1 MLRFI
6 REGMTLTTDRE
17 QGMLH
22 TRVQILQEMPIFG
35 GTEQSTIQALLE
47 GASIREFARGDTVFQ
62 EGELDTSIYVIERG
76 RVSVFRHWQG
86 DNYKLRELAE
96 GDCFGEMALMDFK
109 PRSATVIADTDCS
122 LIQISAA
129 QLGELYG
136 KAPEQYTLIL
146 MNLGREVCRRL
157 READKRLFLMEV
169 NESPS

>member
-1 MLRFI
+1 
-6 REGMTLTTDRE
+6 
-17 QGMLH
+17 MLH

-35 GTEQSTIQALLE
+35 GVKESTIKALLE
-47 GASIREFARGDTVFQ
+47 GARINELTRGDTVFQ
-62 EGELDTSIYVIERG
+62 EGELDTSIYVIEIG
-76 RVSVFRHWQG
+76 RVSVFRHWEG
-86 DNYKLRELAE
+86 ENYKLRELGE

-129 QLGELYG
+129 QLGALYG
-136 KAPEQYTLIL
+136 TDPEQYTLIL

-169 NESPS
+169 NESR

>member
-1 MLRFI
+1 
-6 REGMTLTTDRE
+6 
-17 QGMLH
+17 MLH

-35 GTEQSTIQALLE
+35 GATESTIKTLLE
-47 GASIREFARGDTVFQ
+47 GARINELSRGDTVFR
-62 EGELDTSIYVIERG
+62 EGELDTSIYVIEFG
-76 RVSVFRHWQG
+76 RVSVFRHWEG
-86 DNYKLRELAE
+86 DNYKLRELSE

-129 QLGELYG
+129 QLGALYG
-136 KAPEQYTLIL
+136 NDPAQYTLIL

-169 NESPS
+169 NESR